1 LNADFLVTYLI
12 HPGTALYVGYN
23 SDYQNWD
30 LQDIEHHN
38 PLERV
43 RRPLINDGR
52 GFFVKLSYL
61 FRF

>member
-1 LNADFLVTYLI
+1 MTYLI

-30 LQDIEHHN
+30 LQDIERHN
-38 PLERV
+38 PIERV
-43 RRPLINDGR
+43 QRPLISDGKL
-52 GFFVKLSYL
+52 FFVKLSYL